1 MAGLNLHQLVRGYI
15 NVVNPDIDAVLRKSA
30 GYTIDDDGTQI
41 PAYEAPVTVSAQ
53 VQSLTTRDLRQLE
66 ALNIQNAGIAV
77 YFNGVIDGVLRVS
90 QKGGDLVEFPA
101 VLPDNPE
108 LAGTVWLTTNVLEQ
122 WPTGWCKVSLTLQ
135 NGS

>member
-41 PAYEAPVTVSAQ
+41 PTYEAPVTVSAQ